1 MTEKEIKL
9 ANELHF
15 AVKGHL
21 IPEAYSEKDV
31 EAILNGYMKR
41 LWGNHERMTYCSE
54 DFENEWSRREEIAH
68 VAILGYN

>member
-54 DFENEWSRREEIAH
+54 DF
-68 VAILGYN
+68 